1 MRSGDCHAPRA
12 HNRRWDPGERE
23 GEPGR
28 DRVVP
33 GGMMILLEAEN
44 LHSGYGEME
53 ILHGV
58 SMRVDSQEIV
68 TIIAH
73 NGAGKSNLIKTI
85 FGLLR
90 PTAGKATF
98 KALHRTGTPP
108 R

>member
-1 MRSGDCHAPRA
+1 MRSGDRHAPRA

-33 GGMMILLEAEN
+33 GGLMILLEAQN

-53 ILHGV
+53 ILDGV
-58 SMRVDSQEIV
+58 SMRLDSQEIV
-68 TIIAH
+68 TIIGPS
-73 NGAGKSNLIKTI
+73 GAGKSTLIKTI
-85 FGLLR
+85 FGLLQQ
-90 PTAGKATF
+90 TAGKVTVQGIDM
-98 KALHRTGTPP
+98 TGHPS